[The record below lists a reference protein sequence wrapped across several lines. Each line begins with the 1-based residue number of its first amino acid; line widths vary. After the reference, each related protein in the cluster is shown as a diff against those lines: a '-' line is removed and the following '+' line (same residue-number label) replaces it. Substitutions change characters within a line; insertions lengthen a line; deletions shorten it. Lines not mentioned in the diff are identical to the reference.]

1 MYERFDP
8 AEYLIEVG
16 DNMVVHEKLF
26 DDKEYLRC
34 EILEVLSKSYRVK
47 LVDYGV
53 TIKVE
58 KVFPQDK
65 EKHTGPNWVS
75 QFTSHIFNFMCYF
88 GSPKA

>member
-1 MYERFDP
+1 
-8 AEYLIEVG
+8 
-16 DNMVVHEKLF
+16 MVVHEKLF
-26 DDKEYLRC
+26 NDKEYLRC

-53 TIKVE
+53 TMTVE

-75 QFTSHIFNFMCYF
+75 QFASHTLSFICYLW
-88 GSPKA
+88 SPKANRFSLANWGPETIS